1 MDAAFL
7 YYSFDSST
15 VFGST
20 VVNLGTGGSA
30 YNALMVNNPVISTTD
45 KKAGTAAIAFT
56 AASSQYVQIPAFT
69 TGSSG
74 LTFALWFKFVNNPS
88 LARIFDFG
96 NGVSTDNILVWRY
109 GTGDLSMQMYRSS
122 LAADEPGV
130 TGQNVNDGVWRHL
143 VWVIDSGGNWK
154 VYLNGVLVRTLSN
167 VYYPPSTTRALN
179 YLGRSNWALDPYLN
193 GAIDEFY
200 MFFTALTAYDVQALY
215 TAGESRYAVANVHHS
230 HAFLPLRV

>member
-1 MDAAFL
+1 MVTNRDEMDAAFL

-45 KKAGTAAIAFT
+45 KKAGTGAIAFT

-74 LTFALWFKFVNNPS
+74 LTFAFWFKFINS
-88 LARIFDFG
+88 LTTSRIFDFG
-96 NGVSTDNILVWRY
+96 NDVGTDNILVWRY
-109 GTGDLSMQMYRSS
+109 ETGDLSMQIYRST
-122 LAADEPGV
+122 LVANEPGM
-130 TGQNVNDGVWRHL
+130 TGLNVNDGVWRHI

-154 VYLNGVLVRTLSN
+154 VYLNGALTRTLSN
-167 VYYPPSTTRALN
+167 VYYPPSITRALN
-179 YLGRSNWALDPYLN
+179 YLGRSNWPFDPYLN

-200 MFFTALTAYDVQALY
+200 LFFSVLSASDVLALY
-215 TAGESRYAVANVHHS
+215 NAG
-230 HAFLPLRV
+230 